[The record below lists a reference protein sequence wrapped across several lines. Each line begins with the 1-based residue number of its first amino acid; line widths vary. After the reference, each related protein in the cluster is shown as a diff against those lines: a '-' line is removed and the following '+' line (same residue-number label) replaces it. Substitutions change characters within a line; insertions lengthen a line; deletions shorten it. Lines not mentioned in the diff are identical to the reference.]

1 VILAGSSSRPIIR
14 RSVLEMNPT
23 YWVVEKREGVP
34 AEVARER
41 DPRG

>member
-1 VILAGSSSRPIIR
+1 VESVI
-14 RSVLEMNPT
+14 EMNPT

-41 DPRG
+41 DPRR